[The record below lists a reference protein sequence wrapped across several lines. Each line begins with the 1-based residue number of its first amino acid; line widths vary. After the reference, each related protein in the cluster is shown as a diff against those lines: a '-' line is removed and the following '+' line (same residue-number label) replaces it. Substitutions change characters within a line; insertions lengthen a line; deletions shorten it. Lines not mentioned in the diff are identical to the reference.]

1 MGAPVP
7 IKKIV
12 PIQPLIDRLIEPTKD
27 VHANPDQ
34 VIEQKVDP
42 EIDRDFNLIQST
54 LQKIMGRVGT
64 VGYIDSRY
72 GPLQEDL
79 ASIDTGLTAL
89 RKVLANYRKR

>member
-7 IKKIV
+7 IKKIGYDR
-12 PIQPLIDRLIEPTKD
+12 PIQPLIDQLIEPTKHVD
-27 VHANPDQ
+27 ANPDP

-42 EIDRDFNLIQST
+42 EIDQDFNSIQST
-54 LQKIMGRVGT
+54 LKKIME
-64 VGYIDSRY
+64 DSRY
-72 GPLQEDL
+72 GPLKEDL

>member
-7 IKKIV
+7 IKKIGYDR
-12 PIQPLIDRLIEPTKD
+12 PIQPLIDKLIEPTKD
-27 VHANPDQ
+27 VDANPDP
-34 VIEQKVDP
+34 VIDP

-54 LQKIMGRVGT
+54 LKKIMG
-64 VGYIDSRY
+64 DSRY
-72 GPLQEDL
+72 GPLKEDL